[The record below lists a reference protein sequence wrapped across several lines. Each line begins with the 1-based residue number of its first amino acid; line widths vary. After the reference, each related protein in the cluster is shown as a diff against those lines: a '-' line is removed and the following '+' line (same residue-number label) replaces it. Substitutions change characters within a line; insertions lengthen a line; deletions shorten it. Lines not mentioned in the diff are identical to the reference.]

1 MSRAGVPVLTPAA
14 EPPLLAV
21 QQLFVY
27 LVKKGQRLA
36 PVASA
41 GDPGRS
47 HPVPVLVLGS
57 SGWWHWDCITP
68 ELLAVPIP
76 SAAGGLFH
84 HRWMREGESDGL
96 GDAVADARMT
106 RGVLGEG
113 GAALLTSSS
122 GPSQLQLGKH
132 RHWCPGPESQ
142 AARISPA

>member
-1 MSRAGVPVLTPAA
+1 MLTPAA
-14 EPPLLAV
+14 RATAARATALLAV

-27 LVKKGQRLA
+27 LLKKGQRLA

-57 SGWWHWDCITP
+57 SGSWHWGCVTP

-76 SAAGGLFH
+76 GAAGGLLH

-106 RGVLGEG
+106 RGFLGREE
-113 GAALLTSSS
+113 LLSCCPAQDQASSS
-122 GPSQLQLGKH
+122 
-132 RHWCPGPESQ
+132 
-142 AARISPA
+142 